1 MAKATGQTTVERFR
15 FERPTLEKAEDQARF
30 RELALPLY
38 EMEVLD
44 PSWPSRVEVVQ
55 IHRLILVH
63 GVVPPTR
70 RERSSNRVRS
80 DGVDQVIVSCVLEGD
95 SIMEV
100 EGRRRVV
107 PPREL
112 QFYDL
117 ARTAMHETR
126 GAPSVSLLAPR
137 DMFEDILSDLGPL
150 HGLVLGPL
158 NDMVVEHFEALA
170 RYGAT
175 IPESSAAGVARA
187 TMELLC
193 GAVQA
198 SPAAPDF
205 SAGAPAQVMRQAK
218 AFIAANMTNGEIT
231 PQILA
236 AHCGVSRTRLY
247 EAFAPFGG
255 VSNYIRDSRLRA
267 VRRALL
273 DPSERRRVGELA
285 FSHGFKSEAHFS
297 RAFHALFGIAPQAL
311 RRDVQGEAGGGLK
324 KAVPETVKRWLKD

>member
-1 MAKATGQTTVERFR
+1 MKKQAGQKTVERFR
-15 FERPTLEKAEDQARF
+15 FERANLKKAEDQARF
-30 RELALPLY
+30 RELTLPLY
-38 EMEVLD
+38 DIEVLD

-55 IHRLILVH
+55 VHRLIVVH

-70 RERSSNRVRS
+70 RERSSVRVRS
-80 DGVDQVIVSCVLEGD
+80 DGVDQIIVSCVLEGD

-100 EGRRRVV
+100 DGRRRVV

-117 ARTAMHETR
+117 ARTAVHESR

-170 RYGAT
+170 RFGSS
-175 IPESSAAGVARA
+175 IPEASAAGVARA
-187 TMELLC
+187 TIELLC
-193 GAVQA
+193 GAVRA
-198 SPAAPDF
+198 SPAAPSF
-205 SAGAPAQVMRQAK
+205 SSGAPAQVMRQAR
-218 AFIAANMTNGEIT
+218 AYIAAHMTEGEIT
-231 PQILA
+231 PEHLA

-255 VSNYIRDSRLRA
+255 VSNHIRDSRLRA

-273 DPSERRRVGELA
+273 DPRERRKVGDLA
-285 FSHGFKSEAHFS
+285 YSHGFKSEAHFS
-297 RAFHALFGIAPQAL
+297 RAFGSLFGITPQAL
-311 RRDVQGEAGGGLK
+311 RRDVQGEGGGGLK
-324 KAVPETVKRWLKD
+324 KAVPET